1 MRKLTENQMER
12 ARWALIQGKTVGDAV
27 KASGLNLGAVLTIEL
42 DLRSSE
48 IGKERIAHYRAF
60 NGMPPK
66 QEYASHVARR
76 NELKRTVWEGEW
88 L

>member
-1 MRKLTENQMER
+1 MRKLTENQMES
-12 ARWALIQGKTVGDAV
+12 ARWALIQGKTVDDAV
-27 KASGLNLGAVLTIEL
+27 KASGLSLDAVLAIEEEL
-42 DLRSSE
+42 HSSA

-60 NGMPPK
+60 NGMSPK

-76 NELKRTVWEGEW
+76 NELKRTVWKGEW

>member
-1 MRKLTENQMER
+1 MRKLTEPQMES
-12 ARWALIQGKTVGDAV
+12 ARWALIQGKTVEDAV
-27 KASGLNLGAVLTIEL
+27 KASRLSLDAVLAIEVEL
-42 DLRSSE
+42 HSSA

-66 QEYASHVARR
+66 QEYSAHVARR
-76 NELKRTVWEGEW
+76 NRLKLTVWEGEW